1 MSLAHHGLQRHSV
14 EVFKIT
20 YIKFLKFEMS
30 KLFPYEFNQYINYI
44 LSIKAY
50 IVYKREYY
58 DKVQVCIDEL
68 DSNANIYDRNLTFI
82 LK

>member
-1 MSLAHHGLQRHSV
+1 
-14 EVFKIT
+14 
-20 YIKFLKFEMS
+20 MS